1 MKRKLPAKKSLSV
14 TMRLG
19 KTARDKAAKRQA
31 RNADNKAKRAEW
43 QKTHDWKNGLKD
55 FPWETVNGKRNRTVE
70 TGKGNT
76 QIRRI
81 YK

>member
-43 QKTHDWKNGLKD
+43 QKTHDWKICL
-55 FPWETVNGKRNRTVE
+55 
-70 TGKGNT
+70 
-76 QIRRI
+76 
-81 YK
+81 